1 MKAVVVEM
9 HKIITNK
16 FLEMQTENLLQEIQ
30 QLSLDK
36 KFYLVEEII
45 KFIKKEELNN
55 QMDMAVNDL
64 YEDYTNDKELTVFT
78 SIDFENFYET
88 K

>member
-1 MKAVVVEM
+1 
-9 HKIITNK
+9 
-16 FLEMQTENLLQEIQ
+16 MQTENLLQEIQ